1 MKQNLSLRLRCLLVL
16 LTLVCAAQA
25 QFFSPFSSKANT
37 TQVVRESELYDLD
50 KQLGVNGTYIFIYDK
65 QQCDTV
71 DGELHGKFKAFD
83 SLDNSLVME
92 GEYSKGVRVGNWVWY
107 DHGKKIVEGNYVDG
121 RLDGLVIF
129 YDKKLDGK
137 VMVNSTLKDGK
148 LDGVIT
154 KFSLKNNG
162 LVRGFYLK
170 EYYEEGLCNRVELF
184 NEENAR
190 CLCGEYVSADT
201 LYYVE
206 KTTELLVNA
215 KLCER
220 TVSYRYLRPE
230 GTNFADLEA
239 LVASMGTKD
248 PKGMRG
254 ALNGAYSKVDSVAAD
269 TSLVLVKA
277 ESGFYKNNL
286 AEGEWLTQYFTE
298 GVNMMKRY
306 EEGVQMAVEYTRMKN
321 GKPYSG
327 KLTVVESDAISV
339 ISIKK
344 GQRNGKT
351 IVTDEVG
358 NVVVVVCKNGV
369 PVEKAKK

>member
-71 DGELHGKFKAFD
+71 DGELHGKFRAFD

>member
-71 DGELHGKFKAFD
+71 DGELHGKFRAFD

-92 GEYSKGVRVGNWVWY
+92 GEYSKGIRVGNWVWY

>member
-71 DGELHGKFKAFD
+71 DGELHGKFRAFD

-92 GEYSKGVRVGNWVWY
+92 GEYSKGIRVGNWVWY

-137 VMVNSTLKDGK
+137 VMVNSTLKEGK

-327 KLTVVESDAISV
+327 KLTIVESDAISV

>member
-71 DGELHGKFKAFD
+71 DGELHGKFRAFD

-92 GEYSKGVRVGNWVWY
+92 GEYNKGVRVGNWVWY

>member
-170 EYYEEGLCNRVELF
+170 EYYEEGLCNLVELF